1 MKSKTTKTES
11 LYMKSGKGTGTRY
24 RPVSEFHYP
33 ASDAI
38 QHGVWIL
45 KSSPGSIGYTRI
57 GDLKDIQME
66 NADAVRKAKEIILT
80 EDLCKELMEFSRNNA
95 TKGSGGMTVYYPSN
109 YDQCQFLAKRILEL
123 AEKDGAP
130 EGRLR

>member
-33 ASDAI
+33 AADAI
-38 QHGVWIL
+38 QHGVWVLI
-45 KSSPGSIGYTRI
+45 SQPGSIGHTRI
-57 GDLKDIQME
+57 GNLEDIRME
-66 NADAVRKAKEIILT
+66 NAEAIRKAKEIVLT
-80 EDLCKELMEFSRNNA
+80 EDLCKELMKFCRDNA
-95 TKGSGGMTVYYPSN
+95 TKGPGGLTVYYPSN

-123 AEKDGAP
+123 ADKKESEENNG
-130 EGRLR
+130 